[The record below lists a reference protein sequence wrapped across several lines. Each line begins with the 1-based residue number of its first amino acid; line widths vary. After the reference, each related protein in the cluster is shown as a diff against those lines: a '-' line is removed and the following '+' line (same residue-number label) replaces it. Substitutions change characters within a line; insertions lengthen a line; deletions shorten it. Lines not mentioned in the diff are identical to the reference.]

1 MFGALV
7 VSTAPGGSTASA
19 SGSTTVQ
26 VAMGSEHVVAIGTDG
41 SVSTWGSLVPG
52 PTGVG
57 SKDALT
63 GPTTVTLPGARTA
76 VDVAATYNASFAVA
90 ADGTVWAWGSLGRGL
105 GDSANTTDTRYTTP
119 VQVAFPAGVLVSEV
133 SAACEGVMARTST
146 GDVYQ
151 WGAFYGN
158 WQMSYATPT
167 KLSSVTG
174 ASSISRGCSTSFAVL
189 SNGTALAW
197 GANGGGRLGDGTT
210 TDRPTPVTISLPNGR
225 LFSRISTSSSHA
237 LAVATDGSLFGW
249 GGNSNGQLAADPNA
263 LSFSASPRAIAIGS
277 TTAVAASATDSSPFS
292 VVVTAASTVLKW
304 GGWNT
309 SDYSPTAMS
318 LPTTDIASRTL
329 RGVTTYYSA
338 AIFVAND
345 GSLWAKGWWGSADV
359 DGNCGAN
366 ASDWPTWRDGTT
378 IPARPLVRTISRG
391 QFGSAYTE
399 DQLSLAKMET
409 GIGAALP
416 LDGSGTAV
424 ATVGVPMTVVATA
437 PRSACYGVDQ
447 LTYQFSDDNGATW
460 TTDGVTTSTNAF
472 AQTVVTIS
480 YTPASSGRK
489 RAQFRI
495 VNPDGRT
502 ASYRFAVGVAAASS
516 GGGGGGSPSALPIV
530 DVASDTVVAI
540 GTDRFLYAWGAGT
553 AITGGSGSVVEPVR
567 VRPSVDV
574 DQAFKSI
581 AIASRAASSYA
592 AAAVSENGRLYVWGS
607 ASADLVLGGTSAVA
621 APTELAM
628 PSGKSASK
636 VFLGTRDICSPDCV
650 TGIYGLVIDS
660 DGVVYAWGGGVSDE
674 LSWSSGFGASV
685 SVVPSMAGYQ
695 IENVRIL
702 GEQILLRTVSGELY
716 NWSVRRTCSGSCAW
730 SSPVFLLRVGQKFGY
745 GSHSVPG
752 SGSSTNGV
760 YEITGAGGVSYT
772 SVDLSSGAVGSAR
785 SIDVPGA
792 RTAVDIQVV
801 GSTPVIVT
809 NDGQVWFLYSWGSYM
824 WRYPLEAAPISR
836 FASTNGRF
844 VVGQSGSLWGLSTPS
859 GITGTCAVGLARHES
874 STMRVKSSGQF
885 GSVFTQDSFAVA
897 LDSPNY
903 VWLNHATYPGTPG
916 EPRVSDERSRELQVR
931 PGATVRLYTYVR
943 SSCVGV
949 SDLSVSW
956 DLDDDGDFE
965 TTGTVG
971 AVTDRAT
978 SLTTPYSRVR
988 INSDDENWDGI
999 VQADYRES
1007 FVDITAA
1014 SPSGSLEQGG
1024 GRFISVKYRSARG
1037 AAVQKYAL
1045 VVQPTKPSGRVGVTV
1060 NSGARFTDSTEVTL
1074 GMVWPDGTT
1083 TALIS
1088 NDGGFS
1094 DVQEVPVS
1102 PTIRWTLPSGGS
1114 GLLSS
1119 TVYVRFKSLQTDWS
1133 SGGWSTY
1140 EPETNYTD
1148 DIVLDLRPPDVTS
1161 VSASSSSSS
1170 SSLSSSSVRSS
1181 NIVRSSAQTAIV
1193 SLTASDAVSGIAG
1206 VQITTDPAV
1215 PGPVRAFSRQYTIP
1229 VDRGK
1234 VAVRAKDNVGH
1245 WSPWSYAQV
1254 SGFTV
1259 VDPPA
1264 AVTPQI
1270 PAPQNPVNPPASVV
1284 TERPAA
1290 ITAPVAQAPEPVAS
1304 VPTPAVAPTKPTA
1317 SSSKP
1322 TVVARRNG
1330 TTATLAVTLPA
1341 SSARV
1346 CSTKTVKGKKSTTCG
1361 ASTISVAVKGKT
1373 VRTVKARAGTI
1384 NLSVRGVKKGTKVTV
1399 RLNGKALRTLTL

>member
-1 MFGALV
+1 MLGSLV
-7 VSTAPGGSTASA
+7 VATTLDGSIASA

-26 VAMGSEHVVAIGTDG
+26 VAMGSEHVVAVGTDG

-57 SKDALT
+57 SKDALA
-63 GPTTVTLPGARTA
+63 GPTTVTLPGARSA

-90 ADGTVWAWGSLGRGL
+90 TDGTVWAWGSLGRGL
-105 GDSANTTDTRYTTP
+105 GDPANTTDTRYTTP
-119 VQVAFPAGVLVSEV
+119 VQVAFPAGVLVSEI
-133 SAACEGVMARTST
+133 SAACEGVMARTLT

-158 WQMSYATPT
+158 WQMSFATPT
-167 KLSSVTG
+167 KLNSVSG
-174 ASSISRGCSTSFAVL
+174 ANSIARGCSTSFAVL
-189 SNGTALAW
+189 SDGSALAW

-210 TDRPTPVTISLPNGR
+210 TDRPVPVSISLPNGKS
-225 LFSRISTSSSHA
+225 FAKISTSSSHA

-263 LSFSASPRAIAIGS
+263 LSFSASPRVIAIGS

-292 VVVTAASTVLKW
+292 VVVTAAGTVLKW
-304 GGWNT
+304 GGWST

-318 LPTTDIASRTL
+318 LPTADIASRTL
-329 RGVTTYYSA
+329 RDVTTYYSA
-338 AIFVAND
+338 AVFVAND

-366 ASDWPTWRDGTT
+366 ASDWPTWRDGVT

-391 QFGSAYTE
+391 QFGAAYTE
-399 DQLSLAKMET
+399 DQLSVAKMET
-409 GIGAALP
+409 GAGAALP

-424 ATVGVPMTVVATA
+424 ATVGTSMTIVATA
-437 PRSACYGVDQ
+437 PRSACYGIDQ
-447 LTYQFSDDNGATW
+447 LTYQFSDDNGSTW
-460 TTDGVTTSTNAF
+460 TADGISTSTNAF
-472 AQTVVTIS
+472 AQTVVTVS
-480 YTPASSGRK
+480 YTPASSGRR

-516 GGGGGGSPSALPIV
+516 GGGDGGSPSALPIV
-530 DVASDTVVAI
+530 AVASDTVVAI
-540 GTDRFLYAWGAGT
+540 GTDKFLYAWGAGT
-553 AITGGSGSVVEPVR
+553 AITGGSESVVEPVR
-567 VRPSVDV
+567 VRPSVDA
-574 DQAFKSI
+574 DQTFKSI
-581 AIASRAASSYA
+581 AIASRTASSYA
-592 AAAVSENGRLYVWGS
+592 AAAVSENGKLYVWGS
-607 ASADLVLGGTSAVA
+607 ASTDLVVGGTSAVA

-636 VFLGTRDICSPDCV
+636 VFLGTRNICSPSCV

-660 DGVVYAWGGGVSDE
+660 DGVVYGWGGGELVE

-685 SVVPSMAGYQ
+685 AVVTSLAGYSVD
-695 IENVRIL
+695 NVVSSTFSAVL
-702 GEQILLRTVSGELY
+702 GEEILIRAASGDLY
-716 NWSVRRTCSGSCAW
+716 KWSVRRTCSGSCNW
-730 SSPVFLLRVGQKFGY
+730 PSPVFLLSVGQKFGF
-745 GSHSVPG
+745 GWHSVPG
-752 SGSSTNGV
+752 SGSSTMGV
-760 YEITGAGGVSYT
+760 YEITGTGGVKYT
-772 SVDLSSGAVGSAR
+772 SVDISSGAVGSVR

-792 RTAVDIQVV
+792 RTAVDIRVV
-801 GSTPVIVT
+801 GSTPAIVT
-809 NDGQVWFLYSWGSYM
+809 NDGQVWYLYSWGSNAV
-824 WRYPLEAAPISR
+824 RYPVEALPISR
-836 FASTNGRF
+836 FASTDGRF
-844 VVGQSGSLWGLSTPS
+844 VVGQSGSLWGLSATS
-859 GITGTCAVGLARHES
+859 GISGTCAEAS
-874 STMRVKSSGQF
+874 SRAGFSTKRVKSSGQF
-885 GSVFTQDSFAVA
+885 GSAFTQDSFAVA

-943 SSCVGV
+943 SSCEGV

-956 DLDDDGDFE
+956 DLDDDGVFE

-971 AVTDRAT
+971 AVTDRVT
-978 SLTTPYSRVR
+978 SLTTPYSG
-988 INSDDENWDGI
+988 SEGNWDGI

-1007 FVDITAA
+1007 FLDITAA
-1014 SPSGSLEQGG
+1014 SPSGSLAQGG
-1024 GRFISVKYRSARG
+1024 GRFISVKYQSARG
-1037 AAVQKYAL
+1037 AATQKYAL
-1045 VVQPTKPSGRVGVTV
+1045 IVQPTKPSGRVGVTV

-1094 DVQEVPVS
+1094 DVQEVPVA

-1119 TVYVRFKSLQTDWS
+1119 TVYVRFKSLGTDWS

-1161 VSASSSSSS
+1161 VSATSSSPT
-1170 SSLSSSSVRSS
+1170 SLSSSSVRSS
-1181 NIVRSSAQTAIV
+1181 SITRSSAQTAIV
-1193 SLTASDAVSGIAG
+1193 ALSASDAVSGIAG

-1215 PGPVRAFSRQYTIP
+1215 PGPVRAFSRQYTMP

-1254 SGFTV
+1254 SGFTA

-1264 AVTPQI
+1264 AVTPQV
-1270 PAPQNPVNPPASVV
+1270 PAPQNPVTPPPAVV
-1284 TERPAA
+1284 AERPVE
-1290 ITAPVAQAPEPVAS
+1290 TAPPVAQAPTPVAAVP
-1304 VPTPAVAPTKPTA
+1304 VPTAAPTMPAAAPTKPA
-1317 SSSKP
+1317 
-1322 TVVARRNG
+1322 VAAKLKG

-1346 CSTKTVKGKKSTTCG
+1346 CTQRTVKGKKSTTCK
-1361 ASTISVAVKGKT
+1361 ASTISVVIGGKT
-1373 VRTVKARAGTI
+1373 VKTVNARTGST
-1384 NLSVRGVKKGTKVTV
+1384 NLSVRGVKKGARVKVL
-1399 RLNGKALRTLTL
+1399 LNGKTLRTVTL